1 MLDIQPWGKATMDTF
16 VKAGLV
22 TMAAGWAP
30 LLYEIAFG
38 PADSNPIGL
47 GLLVVIATAIGLI
60 LLAIA
65 GLKALFRST

>member
-1 MLDIQPWGKATMDTF
+1 MDAF

-22 TMAAGWAP
+22 MIAAGWAP

-47 GLLVVIATAIGLI
+47 GLLMVIATIIGLI
-60 LLAIA
+60 LFAIA
-65 GLKALFRST
+65 GLRALFRST